1 MPEPL
6 ATKEQVAEYLGVH
19 PGTLDRWVGE
29 KEGPAYVKVGLQRR
43 YDWNDVRAWVESR
56 KVQHTSTTP
65 AA

>member
-19 PGTLDRWVGE
+19 PGTLDRWAGD

-43 YDWNDVRAWVESR
+43 YDWSDVLAWVAER
-56 KVQHTSTTP
+56 KVSTTTSP